1 MIVMKFGGTSIG
13 DAAAIRRTISIIT
26 KKMRSKPVVVV
37 SACSGITNLLHQLVD
52 FTEQGEKE
60 KCEQIISSIRDRH
73 KSTVDEL
80 TFSVDPKRPTPD
92 TTDINKKIDT
102 LCNSLQTLS
111 RAHMGGQIPDAD
123 KAYMISL
130 GEYLSSNIVGFMM
143 NALGL
148 KTAWIDARSFMITS
162 RNYMCAAAD
171 IAEVSKRATSVID
184 RAFKGAD
191 VVITQG
197 FVGVTMEGD
206 PTIMG
211 RGSSDYS
218 ASLLGMVLDADRI
231 EIWTDVDG
239 ICTAD
244 PGIVPEAKGI
254 GKLSYEEAAELA
266 RFGAK
271 VLHPLSIE
279 PAAGKNIPL
288 YVLNSMNPDGE
299 GTVVMNGQC
308 IFDGVKSISY
318 NENIRVINFYS
329 PKMINTT
336 GFLTKIFGIF
346 EEHGVSVD
354 MISTSEASVS
364 VTVDAKAPIDPVC
377 EKLSKLGNVTVDR
390 DKSQVSII
398 GKNIIGV
405 KGAVAAV
412 FDAVSDSK
420 IYMMSQG
427 SSFLNL
433 SIVVDRPEMVGV
445 IRKLH
450 KTFFENGD

>member
-1 MIVMKFGGTSIG
+1 MKFGGTSVG

-26 KKMRSKPVVVV
+26 KKIRSKPVVVV
-37 SACSGITNLLHQLVD
+37 SACSGVTNLLHQLVD
-52 FTEQGEKE
+52 LTEKGERE
-60 KCEQIISSIRDRH
+60 QCEQIIQAIKDRH
-73 KSTVDEL
+73 KSIIDAL
-80 TFSVDPKRPTPD
+80 ASSVDAKRPTPD
-92 TTDINKKIDT
+92 TTEVEAKVEK
-102 LCNSLQTLS
+102 LCNSLWTLS
-111 RAHMGGQIPDAD
+111 KAHLGGQIPDVD
-123 KAYMISL
+123 RAYMISQ
-130 GEYLSSNIVGFMM
+130 GEYLSSSIICFMM

-148 KTAWIDARSFMITS
+148 VTAFVDARHFMITS
-162 RNYMCAAAD
+162 RDYLCAAAD
-171 IAEVSKRATSVID
+171 VPEVKKRVFSIMD
-184 RAFKGAD
+184 KAFKSAD
-191 VVITQG
+191 AVITQG
-197 FVGVTMEGD
+197 FVGVTLEGD

-218 ASLLGMVLDADRI
+218 ASLLGMVLDADRV

-244 PGIVPEAKGI
+244 PNIVPEAKGI
-254 GKLSYEEAAELA
+254 SKLSYEEAAELA

-279 PAAGKNIPL
+279 PAASKNIPL
-288 YVLNSMNPDGE
+288 YVLNSMNPDCE
-299 GTVVMNGQC
+299 GTVVMNSAC

-318 NENIRVINFYS
+318 NENIRMINIYS
-329 PKMINTT
+329 PKMIDTA
-336 GFLTKIFGIF
+336 GFMTKIFSIF
-346 EEHGVSVD
+346 EEQGISVD
-354 MISTSEASVS
+354 MISTSEASVT
-364 VTVDAKAPIDPVC
+364 VTVDASVNTEPLAGA
-377 EKLSKLGNVTVDR
+377 LGKLGNVTVDR

-427 SSFLNL
+427 ASFLNL
-433 SIVVDRPEMVGV
+433 SIVVDRPEMMTV

-450 KTFFENGD
+450 KTFFENGN

>member
-37 SACSGITNLLHQLVD
+37 SACSGVTNLLHQLVD
-52 FTEQGEKE
+52 FTEEGEKE
-60 KCEQIISSIRDRH
+60 KSEQIISSIKQRH

-80 TFSVDPKRPTPD
+80 ASGVDPKRPTPD
-92 TTDINKKIDT
+92 TAEINQKIDT
-102 LCNSLQTLS
+102 LCNSLWTLS
-111 RAHMGGQIPDAD
+111 KAHMGGQIPDAD

-130 GEYLSSNIVGFMM
+130 GEYLSSNIVCFMM

-148 KTAWIDARSFMITS
+148 KTAWLDARHFMITS
-162 RNYMCAAAD
+162 HDYLTAAAD
-171 IAEVSKRATSVID
+171 VPEVQKRATSVIE
-184 RAFKGAD
+184 RAFKNAD
-191 VVITQG
+191 AVITQG
-197 FVGVTMEGD
+197 FMGVTIEGD

-244 PGIVPEAKGI
+244 PNIVPEARGI
-254 GKLSYEEAAELA
+254 SKLSYEEAAELA

-279 PAAGKNIPL
+279 PAASKNIPL
-288 YVLNSMNPDGE
+288 YVLNSMNPDCE
-299 GTVVMNGQC
+299 GTVVMNRSC

-318 NENIRVINFYS
+318 NENIRMINIYS
-329 PKMINTT
+329 PKMINTS
-336 GFLTKIFGIF
+336 GFMSKIFGIF
-346 EEHGVSVD
+346 ERQGVSVD
-354 MISTSEASVS
+354 MISTAEASVT
-364 VTVDAKAPIDPVC
+364 VTVDASVNTDPLAAA
-377 EKLSKLGNVTVDR
+377 LSKLGNVTVDR

-398 GKNIIGV
+398 GKNLIGV

-412 FDAVSDSK
+412 FEAVSDSK

-433 SIVVDRPEMVGV
+433 SIVVDRPEMTAV

-450 KTFFENGD
+450 KSFFENGN

>member
-1 MIVMKFGGTSIG
+1 MKFGGTSVG

-26 KKMRSKPVVVV
+26 KKIRSKPVVVV

-52 FTEQGEKE
+52 LTEQGERDQ
-60 KCEQIISSIRDRH
+60 CEQIINAIKDRH
-73 KSTVDEL
+73 KSIIDGL
-80 TFSVDPKRPTPD
+80 ASLVDPKRPTPD
-92 TTDINKKIDT
+92 TSEIEAKVDK
-102 LCNSLQTLS
+102 LCNSLWTLS
-111 RAHMGGQIPDAD
+111 KAHLGGQIPDVD
-123 KAYMISL
+123 RAYMISQ
-130 GEYLSSNIVGFMM
+130 GEYLSSNIICFMM

-148 KTAWIDARSFMITS
+148 VTAFVDARHFMITS
-162 RNYMCAAAD
+162 HDYLSAAAD
-171 IAEVSKRATSVID
+171 ITEVKKRAPAVIEK
-184 RAFKGAD
+184 AFKNAD
-191 VVITQG
+191 AVITQG

-218 ASLLGMVLDADRI
+218 ASLLGMVLDSDRV

-244 PGIVPEAKGI
+244 PNIVPTAKGI
-254 GKLSYEEAAELA
+254 SKLSYEEAAELA

-279 PAAGKNIPL
+279 PAASKNIPL
-288 YVLNSMNPDGE
+288 YVLNSMNPDCE
-299 GTVVMNGQC
+299 GTMVMNSSC

-318 NENIRVINFYS
+318 NENIRLINIYS
-329 PKMINTT
+329 PKMINTA
-336 GFLTKIFGIF
+336 GFMSKIFSIF
-346 EEHGVSVD
+346 ENQGISVD
-354 MISTSEASVS
+354 MISTSEASVT
-364 VTVDAKAPIDPVC
+364 VTVDASVNTDPLAA
-377 EKLSKLGNVTVDR
+377 ELSKFGNVTVDR

-433 SIVVDRPEMVGV
+433 SIVVDRPEMVSV

-450 KTFFENGD
+450 KTFFENGN

>member
-1 MIVMKFGGTSIG
+1 MKFGGTSIG
-13 DAAAIRRTISIIT
+13 DAAAIRRTISIIS
-26 KKMRSKPVVVV
+26 KKMRSKPVIVL
-37 SACSGITNLLHQLVD
+37 SACANVTNLLHQTVEY
-52 FTEQGEKE
+52 TEQGDKE
-60 KCEQIISSIRDRH
+60 KSEEIITSLRDRH
-73 KSTVDEL
+73 KNIVDEL
-80 TFSVDPKRPTPD
+80 ALGIAAKRPTPD
-92 TTDINKKIDT
+92 TTDINNIIDKY
-102 LCNSLQTLS
+102 CNSLWTLS
-111 RAHMGGQIPDAD
+111 KAHLGGQIPDAD
-123 KAYMISL
+123 KAYMLSM
-130 GEYLSSNIVGFMM
+130 GEYLSSNIVCFMM
-143 NALGL
+143 NALGI
-148 KTAWIDARSFMITS
+148 KTSLVDARHFMITTPD
-162 RNYMCAAAD
+162 YMCATANTP
-171 IAEVSKRATSVID
+171 EVAKRANSIIEK
-184 RAFKGAD
+184 AFKIAD

-244 PGIVPEAKGI
+244 PSIVPEAKGI

-279 PAAGKNIPL
+279 PAATKNIPL
-288 YVLNSMNPDGE
+288 YVLNSMNPEAE
-299 GTVVMNGQC
+299 GTVVLGGSC

-318 NENIRVINFYS
+318 NENIRVINIYS

-336 GFLTKIFGIF
+336 GFLTKIFSAF
-346 EEHGVSVD
+346 EKHGVSVD

-364 VTVDAKAPIDPVC
+364 VTVDASASIDPVTA
-377 EKLSKLGNVTVDR
+377 ELKRYGNITVDR

-433 SIVVDRPEMVGV
+433 SIVVDRPEMVSV

>member
-1 MIVMKFGGTSIG
+1 MKFGGTSIG
-13 DAAAIRRTISIIT
+13 DAAAIKRTISIIT

-52 FTEQGEKE
+52 FTEQGDKE
-60 KCEQIISSIRDRH
+60 HSEQIITSIKDRH
-73 KSTVDEL
+73 KATVDEL
-80 TFSVDPKRPTPD
+80 ASCVDPKRPTPD
-92 TTDINKKIDT
+92 TAEINQKIDK
-102 LCNSLQTLS
+102 LCNSLWTLS
-111 RAHMGGQIPDAD
+111 KAHLGGQIPDAD

-130 GEYLSSNIVGFMM
+130 GEYLSSNIVCFMM
-143 NALGL
+143 NAVGL
-148 KTAWIDARSFMITS
+148 KTAWVDARHFMITS
-162 RNYMCAAAD
+162 NNYLCASAD
-171 IAEVSKRATSVID
+171 IPQVTKRANTVIEK
-184 RAFKGAD
+184 AFKSAD
-191 VVITQG
+191 AVITQG
-197 FVGVTMEGD
+197 FMGVTLEGD

-211 RGSSDYS
+211 RGSSDYT
-218 ASLLGMVLDADRI
+218 ASLLGMVLDADRV

-244 PGIVPEAKGI
+244 PNIVAEARGIS
-254 GKLSYEEAAELA
+254 KLSYEEAAELA

-279 PAAGKNIPL
+279 PAASKNIPL
-288 YVLNSMNPDGE
+288 YVLNSMNADAE
-299 GTVVMNGQC
+299 GTVVMNNQC

-336 GFLTKIFGIF
+336 GFLTRIFSAF
-346 EEHGVSVD
+346 EKHDISVD

-364 VTVDAKAPIDPVC
+364 VTVDAKAQIDPVVK
-377 EKLSKLGNVTVDR
+377 ELSKIGNVTVDR

-412 FDAVSDSK
+412 FEAVSDSK

-433 SIVVDRPEMVGV
+433 SIVVDRPELMNVV
-445 IRKLH
+445 RKLH

>member
-1 MIVMKFGGTSIG
+1 MIVMKFGGTSIA

-26 KKMRSKPVVVV
+26 RKMQSKPVVVV
-37 SACSGITNLLHQLVD
+37 SACANVTNLLGQVVEL
-52 FTEQGEKE
+52 TEAGDKAASEE
-60 KCEQIISSIRDRH
+60 IILSLKDRH
-73 KSTVDEL
+73 KMIVDEL
-80 TFSVDPKRPTPD
+80 SLGIAVKRPTPD
-92 TTDINKKIDT
+92 TTDIYNAIEKI
-102 LCNSLQTLS
+102 CNSLWTLS
-111 RAHMGGQIPDAD
+111 KAHLGGQIPDAD
-123 KAYMISL
+123 KAYMMSL
-130 GEYLSSNIVGFMM
+130 GEYLSSDIVCFMM

-148 KTAWIDARSFMITS
+148 KTMLVDARHFMITS
-162 RNYMCAAAD
+162 PNYMCATANA
-171 IAEVSKRATSVID
+171 AEVSKRANSVISK
-184 RAFKGAD
+184 AFKTAD
-191 VVITQG
+191 AVITQG
-197 FVGVTMEGD
+197 FVGVTIEGD
-206 PTIMG
+206 PTVMG

-239 ICTAD
+239 IRTAD
-244 PGIVPEAKGI
+244 PNLVSNTRGI

-279 PAAGKNIPL
+279 PAASKNIPI
-288 YVLNSMNPDGE
+288 YVLNSMNADAE
-299 GTVVMNGQC
+299 GTVVQGGAS
-308 IFDGVKSISY
+308 IPDGVKSISY
-318 NENIRVINFYS
+318 NENIRVVNIYS

-336 GFLTKIFGIF
+336 GFLTKIFAVF
-346 EEHGVSVD
+346 EKHGVSVD

-364 VTVDAKAPIDPVC
+364 VTVDATAPVDAVAADLA
-377 EKLSKLGNVTVDR
+377 KYGNITVDR

-412 FDAVSDSK
+412 FEAVNDSK

-433 SIVVDRPEMVGV
+433 SIVIDRPEIANVV
-445 IRKLH
+445 RKLH
-450 KTFFENGD
+450 KVFFENGD

>member
-1 MIVMKFGGTSIG
+1 MKFGGTSIA
-13 DAAAIRRTISIIT
+13 DAAAIKRTISIIT

-52 FTEQGEKE
+52 FTEQGDKE
-60 KCEQIISSIRDRH
+60 HSEQIISSIKDRH
-73 KSTVDEL
+73 KDTVDGL
-80 TFSVDPKRPTPD
+80 ASMVDPKRPTPD
-92 TTDINKKIDT
+92 TTDINQKIDN
-102 LCNSLQTLS
+102 LCNSLWTLS
-111 RAHMGGQIPDAD
+111 KAHMGGQIPDAD
-123 KAYMISL
+123 KAYMISM
-130 GEYLSSNIVGFMM
+130 GEYLSSNIVCFMM
-143 NALGL
+143 NAFGL
-148 KTAWIDARSFMITS
+148 KTAWIDARHFMITS
-162 RNYMCAAAD
+162 RNYLCATAD
-171 IAEVSKRATSVID
+171 IPEVTKRANSIID
-184 RAFKGAD
+184 KAFKNAD
-191 VVITQG
+191 AVITQG
-197 FVGVTMEGD
+197 FMGVTIEGD

-244 PGIVPEAKGI
+244 PNIVPEAKGI

-299 GTVVMNGQC
+299 GTVVMNSQC

-318 NENIRVINFYS
+318 NENIRVINIYS

-336 GFLTKIFGIF
+336 GSLTRIFSIF
-346 EEHGVSVD
+346 EKHGVSVD

-364 VTVDAKAPIDPVC
+364 VTVDAKAPIDPVVA
-377 EKLSKLGNVTVDR
+377 ELSKIGNITVDR

-412 FDAVSDSK
+412 FEAVSDSK

-433 SIVVDRPEMVGV
+433 SIVVDRPEMMTV
-445 IRKLH
+445 IRNLH
-450 KTFFENGD
+450 KTFFENGN

>member
-1 MIVMKFGGTSIG
+1 MIVMKFGGTSIQ
-13 DAAAIRRTISIIT
+13 DAVAIRRTISIIS
-26 KKMRSKPVVVV
+26 KKLHSKPVIVV
-37 SACSGITNLLHQLVD
+37 SACAGVTNSLHALVD
-52 FTEQGEKE
+52 YTEKGEKD
-60 KCEQIISSIRDRH
+60 KCEEIISNLKDRH
-73 KSTVDEL
+73 KDIVDGL
-80 TFSVDPKRPTPD
+80 ASSVDPKRPTPD
-92 TTDINKKIDT
+92 TTEIYKTIEQ
-102 LCNSLQTLS
+102 LCNSLWTLS
-111 RAHMGGQIPDAD
+111 KAHLGGQIPDAD
-123 KAYMISL
+123 RAYMIST
-130 GEYLSSNIVGFMM
+130 GEYLSSNIICFMM

-148 KTAWIDARSFMITS
+148 VTAFVNARHFMITT
-162 RNYMCAAAD
+162 NDYLKATA
-171 IAEVSKRATSVID
+171 IIPEVLKRANNVMD
-184 RAFKGAD
+184 KAFKTAD
-191 VVITQG
+191 AVITQG
-197 FVGVTMEGD
+197 FMGVTIEGD

-218 ASLLGMVLDADRI
+218 ASLLGMVLDADRV

-244 PGIVPEAKGI
+244 PNIVPAAKGI
-254 GKLSYEEAAELA
+254 GKISYEEAAELA

-279 PAAGKNIPL
+279 PAASKNIPL
-288 YVLNSMNPDGE
+288 YVLNSMNPEGE
-299 GTVVMNGQC
+299 GTAVMNSSC

-318 NENIRVINFYS
+318 NENIRVINIYS
-329 PKMINTT
+329 PKMINTS
-336 GFLTKIFGIF
+336 GFMAKIFGVF
-346 EEHGVSVD
+346 DECNVSVD

-364 VTVDAKAPIDPVC
+364 VTVDANVAIDPLVAA
-377 EKLSKLGNVTVDR
+377 LSKFGNITVDR

-433 SIVVDRPEMVGV
+433 SIVVDRPEMISV

-450 KTFFENGD
+450 KTFFENGN

>member
-1 MIVMKFGGTSIG
+1 MKFGGTSVG
-13 DAAAIRRTISIIT
+13 DAAAMSRTISIVRE
-26 KKMRSKPVVVV
+26 KLRSKPVVVV
-37 SACSGITNLLHQLVD
+37 SACAGVTNQLHQLVD
-52 FTEQGEKE
+52 LTEAGERD
-60 KCEQIISSIRDRH
+60 KCEEIISALKDRH
-73 KSTVDEL
+73 KDIVDEL
-80 TFSVDPKRPTPD
+80 TLSVAAKRPTPD
-92 TTDINKKIDT
+92 TDEIKSTIEKF
-102 LCNSLQTLS
+102 CNSLWTLCK
-111 RAHMGGQIPDAD
+111 AHMGGQIPDAD
-123 KAYMISL
+123 KAYMLSM
-130 GEYLSSNIVGFMM
+130 GEYLSSNILCFMM

-148 KTAWIDARSFMITS
+148 MTSLVDARHFMITS
-162 RNYMCAAAD
+162 SNYMSALPD
-171 IAEVSKRATSVID
+171 TPEVVKRATSIMD
-184 RAFKGAD
+184 RAFKNAD

-197 FVGVTMEGD
+197 FVGVTIEGD

-244 PGIVPEAKGI
+244 PNLVENTRGI
-254 GKLSYEEAAELA
+254 GKISYEEAAELA

-279 PAAGKNIPL
+279 PAASKNIPL
-288 YVLNSMNPDGE
+288 YVLNSMNPAAE
-299 GTVVMNGQC
+299 GTVVLASSC

-318 NENIRVINFYS
+318 NENIRVINIYS
-329 PKMINTT
+329 PKMINTA
-336 GFLTKIFGIF
+336 GFMAKIFTIF
-346 EEHGVSVD
+346 EKQGVSVD

-364 VTVDAKAPIDPVC
+364 VTVDASVAIDLLVK
-377 EKLSKLGNVTVDR
+377 ELSRLGNITVDR

-433 SIVVDRPEMVGV
+433 SIVVDRPEMVNV

-450 KTFFENGD
+450 KVFFENGN

>member
-1 MIVMKFGGTSIG
+1 MIVMKFGGTSIA
-13 DAAAIRRTISIIT
+13 DAAAIKRTISIIT

-37 SACSGITNLLHQLVD
+37 SACSGVTNMLHQLVD
-52 FTEQGEKE
+52 FTEEGDKE
-60 KCEQIISSIRDRH
+60 KSEKIISSIKERH

-80 TFSVDPKRPTPD
+80 ASGVDPKRPTPD
-92 TTDINKKIDT
+92 TTEINQIIDK
-102 LCNSLQTLS
+102 LCNSLWTLS
-111 RAHMGGQIPDAD
+111 KAHMGGQIPDAD

-130 GEYLSSNIVGFMM
+130 GEYLSSHIVCFMM
-143 NALGL
+143 NALGV
-148 KTAWIDARSFMITS
+148 KSAWIDARHFMITS
-162 RNYMCAAAD
+162 HDYLTAAAD
-171 IAEVSKRATSVID
+171 VHEVQKRAIGIIERS
-184 RAFKGAD
+184 FKNAD

-197 FVGVTMEGD
+197 FVGVTVEGD

-218 ASLLGMVLDADRI
+218 ASLLGMVLDADRV

-239 ICTAD
+239 VCTAD
-244 PGIVPEAKGI
+244 PNIVPAAKGI

-279 PAAGKNIPL
+279 PAASKNIPL
-288 YVLNSMNPDGE
+288 YVLNSMNPDSE
-299 GTVVMNGQC
+299 GTVVLGSSC
-308 IFDGVKSISY
+308 IFDGIKSISY
-318 NENIRVINFYS
+318 NENIRVINIYS

-336 GFLTKIFGIF
+336 GFLTKIFSTF
-346 EEHGVSVD
+346 EKFGVSVD

-364 VTVDAKAPIDPVC
+364 VTVDASAPVEPVAR
-377 EKLSKLGNVTVDR
+377 ELGKFGNITVDR

-412 FDAVSDSK
+412 FDAVSDNK

-433 SIVVDRPEMVGV
+433 SIVVDRPEMATV

-450 KTFFENGD
+450 KVFFENGN

>member
-1 MIVMKFGGTSIG
+1 MKFGGTSIG
-13 DAAAIRRTISIIT
+13 DAAAIRRTISIIS

-37 SACSGITNLLHQLVD
+37 SACANVTNLLHQIVD
-52 FTEQGEKE
+52 LTEQGDKDKSEE
-60 KCEQIISSIRDRH
+60 IISALKERH
-73 KSTVDEL
+73 KTIVDEL
-80 TFSVDPKRPTPD
+80 QLGIAVKRPSPD
-92 TTDINKKIDT
+92 TTDIMKAIDK
-102 LCNSLQTLS
+102 LCNSLETLS
-111 RAHMGGQIPDAD
+111 KAHLGGQIPDAD
-123 KAYMISL
+123 KAYMLSL
-130 GEYLSSNIVGFMM
+130 GEYLSSNIVCFMM

-148 KTAWIDARSFMITS
+148 KTALIDARHFMITS
-162 RNYMCAAAD
+162 PNYLCAIANT
-171 IAEVSKRATSVID
+171 AEVSKRANSVINK
-184 RAFKGAD
+184 AFKNAD
-191 VVITQG
+191 AVITQG

-218 ASLLGMVLDADRI
+218 ASLLGMVLDADRV

-239 ICTAD
+239 IRTAD
-244 PGIVPEAKGI
+244 PNLVENTRGIS
-254 GKLSYEEAAELA
+254 KLSYEEAAELA

-279 PAAGKNIPL
+279 PAASKNIPV
-288 YVLNSMNPDGE
+288 YVLNSMNPDCE
-299 GTVVMNGQC
+299 GTVVLGSSC

-318 NENIRVINFYS
+318 NENIRVINIYS

-336 GFLTKIFGIF
+336 GFLTKIFAVF
-346 EEHGVSVD
+346 EKYGVSVD

-364 VTVDAKAPIDPVC
+364 VTVDASAPVDPVAK
-377 EKLSKLGNVTVDR
+377 ELSKLGNITVDR

-412 FDAVSDSK
+412 FEAVSDNK

-433 SIVVDRPEMVGV
+433 SLVVDRPEMATV

-450 KTFFENGD
+450 KVFFENGD

>member
-1 MIVMKFGGTSIG
+1 MKFGGTSIA
-13 DAAAIRRTISIIT
+13 DAAAIRRTISIIS

-37 SACSGITNLLHQLVD
+37 SACANVTNLLHQIVD
-52 FTEQGEKE
+52 LTEQGDKD
-60 KCEQIISSIRDRH
+60 KCEELISALKDRH
-73 KSTVDEL
+73 KSIVDEL
-80 TFSVDPKRPTPD
+80 QLGVSVKLPTPD
-92 TTDINKKIDT
+92 TTGINGTIDK
-102 LCNSLQTLS
+102 LCNSLWTLS
-111 RAHMGGQIPDAD
+111 RAHQGCQIPDAD

-130 GEYLSSNIVGFMM
+130 GEYLSSNIVCFMM

-148 KTAWIDARSFMITS
+148 KTALVDARHFMITS
-162 RNYMCAAAD
+162 PNYLSATANA
-171 IAEVSKRATSVID
+171 AEVSKRANSVISK
-184 RAFKGAD
+184 AFKNSDA
-191 VVITQG
+191 VITQG

-218 ASLLGMVLDADRI
+218 ASLLGMVLDSDRV

-239 ICTAD
+239 IRTAD
-244 PGIVPEAKGI
+244 PNLVENTRGIS
-254 GKLSYEEAAELA
+254 KLSYEEAAELA

-279 PAAGKNIPL
+279 PAASKNIPI
-288 YVLNSMNPDGE
+288 YVLNSMNPDCE
-299 GTVVMNGQC
+299 GTVVLGSSC

-318 NENIRVINFYS
+318 NENIRVINIYS

-336 GFLTKIFGIF
+336 GFLTKIFAVF
-346 EEHGVSVD
+346 EKYGVSVD

-364 VTVDAKAPIDPVC
+364 VTVDASAPVDPVAR
-377 EKLSKLGNVTVDR
+377 ELSKLGNITIDR

-412 FDAVSDSK
+412 FEAVSDNK

-433 SIVVDRPEMVGV
+433 SIVVDRPEMANV

-450 KTFFENGD
+450 KVFFENGN

>member
-1 MIVMKFGGTSIG
+1 MKFGGTSIG
-13 DAAAIRRTISIIT
+13 DAAAIKRTIAIIT

-37 SACSGITNLLHQLVD
+37 SACSGITNLLHQLVE
-52 FTEQGEKE
+52 FTEQGDKE
-60 KCEQIISSIRDRH
+60 KIEQIISSISDRH
-73 KSTVDEL
+73 KNTVDEL
-80 TFSVDPKRPTPD
+80 ASGVDPKRPTPD
-92 TTDINKKIDT
+92 TTEINQKIDK
-102 LCNSLQTLS
+102 LCNSLWTLS
-111 RAHMGGQIPDAD
+111 KAHLGGQIPDAD

-130 GEYLSSNIVGFMM
+130 GEYLSSNIVCFFM
-143 NALGL
+143 NAVGL
-148 KTAWIDARSFMITS
+148 KTAWVDARHFMITS
-162 RNYMCAAAD
+162 NSYLSASAD
-171 IAEVSKRATSVID
+171 IPQVTKRANAVID
-184 RAFKGAD
+184 KAFKTAD
-191 VVITQG
+191 AVITQG
-197 FVGVTMEGD
+197 FMGVTLEGD

-211 RGSSDYS
+211 RGSSDYT
-218 ASLLGMVLDADRI
+218 ASLLGMVLDADRV

-244 PGIVPEAKGI
+244 PNIVPEAKGI
-254 GKLSYEEAAELA
+254 SKLSYEEAAELA

-279 PAAGKNIPL
+279 PAASKNIPL
-288 YVLNSMNPDGE
+288 YVLNSMNADSE
-299 GTVVMNGQC
+299 GTVVMNSQC

-336 GFLTKIFGIF
+336 GFLTRIFSAF
-346 EEHGVSVD
+346 EKNGVSVD

-364 VTVDAKAPIDPVC
+364 VTVDAKATVEPVVK
-377 EKLSKLGNVTVDR
+377 ELSKIGNVTVDR

-405 KGAVAAV
+405 KGAVASV
-412 FDAVSDSK
+412 FEAVSDSK

-433 SIVVDRPEMVGV
+433 SIVVDRPELMAVV
-445 IRKLH
+445 RKLH

>member
-1 MIVMKFGGTSIG
+1 MKFGGTSVG
-13 DAAAIRRTISIIT
+13 DAAAMSRTISIVRE
-26 KKMRSKPVVVV
+26 KLRSKPVVVV
-37 SACSGITNLLHQLVD
+37 SACAGVTNQLHQLVD
-52 FTEQGEKE
+52 LTEAGERDS
-60 KCEQIISSIRDRH
+60 CEEIITKLKDRH
-73 KSTVDEL
+73 KDIVDGL
-80 TFSVDPKRPTPD
+80 ALSVAVKRPTPD
-92 TTDINKKIDT
+92 TGEIYATIEKF
-102 LCNSLQTLS
+102 CNSLWTLCK
-111 RAHMGGQIPDAD
+111 AHLGGQIPDAD
-123 KAYMISL
+123 KAYMLSM
-130 GEYLSSNIVGFMM
+130 GEYLSSNILCFMM

-148 KTAWIDARSFMITS
+148 KTALADARHFMITS
-162 RNYMCAAAD
+162 ANYMSAMPNVP
-171 IAEVSKRATSVID
+171 EVVKRATNIMD
-184 RAFKGAD
+184 KAFKNAD
-191 VVITQG
+191 VVVTQG
-197 FVGVTMEGD
+197 FMGVTMEGD
-206 PTIMG
+206 PTILG
-211 RGSSDYS
+211 RGSSDYT

-244 PGIVPEAKGI
+244 PNLVENTRGI
-254 GKLSYEEAAELA
+254 GKISYEEAAELA

-279 PAAGKNIPL
+279 PAASKNIPL
-288 YVLNSMNPDGE
+288 YVLNSMNPSAE
-299 GTVVMNGQC
+299 GTVVLASSC

-318 NENIRVINFYS
+318 NENIRVINIYS
-329 PKMINTT
+329 PKMINTS
-336 GFLTKIFGIF
+336 GFMAKIFTIF
-346 EEHGVSVD
+346 EKQGVSVD

-364 VTVDAKAPIDPVC
+364 VTVDASVAIDPLVK
-377 EKLSKLGNVTVDR
+377 ELSRLGNIRVDR

-433 SIVVDRPEMVGV
+433 SIVVDRPEMVNV

-450 KTFFENGD
+450 KVFFENGN

>member
-1 MIVMKFGGTSIG
+1 
-13 DAAAIRRTISIIT
+13 
-26 KKMRSKPVVVV
+26 
-37 SACSGITNLLHQLVD
+37 
-52 FTEQGEKE
+52 
-60 KCEQIISSIRDRH
+60 
-73 KSTVDEL
+73 
-80 TFSVDPKRPTPD
+80 
-92 TTDINKKIDT
+92 
-102 LCNSLQTLS
+102 
-111 RAHMGGQIPDAD
+111 MGGQIPDAD

-130 GEYLSSNIVGFMM
+130 GEYLSSNIVCFMM

-148 KTAWIDARSFMITS
+148 KTAWLDARHFMITS
-162 RNYMCAAAD
+162 HDYLTAAAD
-171 IAEVSKRATSVID
+171 VPEVQKRAKSVIE
-184 RAFKGAD
+184 RAFKNAD
-191 VVITQG
+191 AVITQG
-197 FVGVTMEGD
+197 FMGVTIEGD

-244 PGIVPEAKGI
+244 PNIVPEARGI
-254 GKLSYEEAAELA
+254 SKLSYEEAAELA

-279 PAAGKNIPL
+279 PAASKNIPL
-288 YVLNSMNPDGE
+288 YVLNSMNPDCE
-299 GTVVMNGQC
+299 GTVVMNRSC

-318 NENIRVINFYS
+318 NENIRMINIYS
-329 PKMINTT
+329 PKMINTS
-336 GFLTKIFGIF
+336 GFMSKIFGIF
-346 EEHGVSVD
+346 ERQGVSVD
-354 MISTSEASVS
+354 MISTAEASVT
-364 VTVDAKAPIDPVC
+364 VTVDASVNTDPLAAA
-377 EKLSKLGNVTVDR
+377 LSKLGNVTVDR

-398 GKNIIGV
+398 GKNLIGV

-412 FDAVSDSK
+412 FEAVSDSK

-433 SIVVDRPEMVGV
+433 SIVVDRPEMTAV

-450 KTFFENGD
+450 KSFFENGN

>member
-1 MIVMKFGGTSIG
+1 MKFGGTSIG

-37 SACSGITNLLHQLVD
+37 SACSGVTNMLHQLVD
-52 FTEQGEKE
+52 FTEEGEKE
-60 KCEQIISSIRDRH
+60 KSEQIITSIKQRH

-80 TFSVDPKRPTPD
+80 ASSVDPKRPTPD
-92 TTDINKKIDT
+92 TSEINQKIDT
-102 LCNSLQTLS
+102 LCNSLWTLS
-111 RAHMGGQIPDAD
+111 KAHMGGQIPDVD
-123 KAYMISL
+123 KAYMISM
-130 GEYLSSNIVGFMM
+130 GEYLSSNIVCFMM

-148 KTAWIDARSFMITS
+148 KTAWMDARHFMITS
-162 RNYMCAAAD
+162 HDYLTAVAD
-171 IAEVSKRATSVID
+171 IPEVQKRATGIID
-184 RAFKGAD
+184 RSFKNAD
-191 VVITQG
+191 AVITQG
-197 FVGVTMEGD
+197 FVGVTIEGD

-244 PGIVPEAKGI
+244 PNIVPDAKGI
-254 GKLSYEEAAELA
+254 SKLSYEEAAELA

-279 PAAGKNIPL
+279 PAASKNIPL
-288 YVLNSMNPDGE
+288 YVLNSMNPDCE
-299 GTVVMNGQC
+299 GTVVMNSSC

-318 NENIRVINFYS
+318 NENIRMINIYS
-329 PKMINTT
+329 PKMINTA
-336 GFLTKIFGIF
+336 GFMSKIFSIF
-346 EEHGVSVD
+346 EHQGVSVD
-354 MISTSEASVS
+354 MISTAEASVT
-364 VTVDAKAPIDPVC
+364 VTVDASVNTDPLA
-377 EKLSKLGNVTVDR
+377 EALSKLGNVTVDR

-412 FDAVSDSK
+412 FEAVSDSK

-433 SIVVDRPEMVGV
+433 SIVVDRPEMMTV

-450 KTFFENGD
+450 KSFFENGN